1 MKKIVWAGPAGDY
14 IKRIL
19 WAGDYIK
26 KNVWA
31 GTGGDYIK
39 IIVWA
44 GTGSDYIKIILWAGD
59 YIKRIVL
66 GGYRQVQA
74 VTK

>member
-26 KNVWA
+26 KKMF
-31 GTGGDYIK
+31 G
-39 IIVWA
+39 
-44 GTGSDYIKIILWAGD
+44 
-59 YIKRIVL
+59 R
-66 GGYRQVQA
+66 VQA
-74 VTK
+74 VII